1 MRLLFRIYCVKK
13 PIMGVF
19 LGLFFGTVLLT
30 ACKEKEIPVEMN
42 PVERLASRIN
52 FKCPFMVDVDTRMDS
67 VYIWPDS
74 TFQYSY
80 TLVNQ
85 DKANI
90 DIRGLT
96 AFIGSQLMETVR
108 TSSTMQLHREHELR
122 LVFYYRDR
130 NGEFVTQITIEPE
143 DYQ

>member
-1 MRLLFRIYCVKK
+1 MRLLSRTYYFKK
-13 PIMGVF
+13 PVTGVL
-19 LGLFFGTVLLT
+19 LGLFLGAALLT
-30 ACKEKEIPVEMN
+30 ACKEQEAPAQLN
-42 PVERLASRIN
+42 PVERLASKIN
-52 FKCPFMVDVDTRMDS
+52 YKCPFMVDVDTRMDS

-85 DKANI
+85 DKDKI

-96 AFIGSQLMETVR
+96 AYIGSQLMETVR
-108 TSSTMQLHREHELR
+108 YSSTMKLHRDHGLR

-130 NGEFVTQITIEPE
+130 NGDFVTQIIIEPE

>member
-1 MRLLFRIYCVKK
+1 
-13 PIMGVF
+13 MGVL
-19 LGLFFGTVLLT
+19 LGLLVGVALMT
-30 ACKEKEIPVEMN
+30 ACKDQEAPAQLN
-42 PVERLASRIN
+42 PVERLASSIN
-52 FKCPFMVDVDTRMDS
+52 YKCPFMVDVDTRMDS

-85 DKANI
+85 DKEKI
-90 DIRGLT
+90 DIMGLT

-108 TSSTMQLHREHELR
+108 HSSTMKLHRDHELR

-130 NGEFVTQITIEPE
+130 NGDFVTQIIIEPE

>member
-1 MRLLFRIYCVKK
+1 MGVLLVLLF
-13 PIMGVF
+13 GAA
-19 LGLFFGTVLLT
+19 LLT
-30 ACKEKEIPVEMN
+30 ACKEKAAPVEMD

-85 DKANI
+85 DKDNI

-96 AFIGSQLMETVR
+96 AYIGSQLMETVR
-108 TSSTMQLHREHELR
+108 HSSTMKLHRDHELR

-130 NGEFVTQITIEPE
+130 NGEFVTQVIIEPE